1 MAEVPEYLLQR
12 SRERRAA
19 LGLAPSGGGEA
30 PAPAAPAEG
39 GEAGAPAAATPA
51 TTEAAA
57 PATTAPAAAPA
68 VPEPEPEP
76 VYFEPPAARSGIPAW
91 VVPVLALLPILIG
104 GARTHA
110 DPAGRPGLRQEL
122 QPLPRRPGRRRRRA
136 QAGRWRGQADVPQ
149 RGRPHRLGQHRL
161 GTPQGPALRRPGP
174 DGRPARRQDRRHAA
188 VQGHPLGHRD
198 QERRELRERRIEVT
212 ERRRAQLDGG
222 RSKENSAAAG
232 GSIGGGR
239 R

>member
-76 VYFEPPAARSGIPAW
+76 VYFEPQAARSGIPAW
-91 VVPVLALLPILIG
+91 VVPVLALLPIWAFAYLGALNPPSSAAPVLTPIQQG
-104 GARTHA
+104 AQVFAKNCSPCHGARGEGGVGPKLAGGEAKLTFPNEADHIA
-110 DPAGRPGLRQEL
+110 WVNTGSAPHKGQPYGDPARTG
-122 QPLPRRPGRRRRRA
+122 
-136 QAGRWRGQADVPQ
+136 
-149 RGRPHRLGQHRL
+149 GQHVAKTGGMPRFK
-161 GTPQGPALRRPGP
+161 GTLSDTAIKNVVSFER
-174 DGRPARRQDRRHAA
+174 DG
-188 VQGHPLGHRD
+188 V
-198 QERRELRERRIEVT
+198 E
-212 ERRRAQLDGG
+212 
-222 RSKENSAAAG
+222 
-232 GSIGGGR
+232 
-239 R
+239 